1 MHWEKPLQL
10 LSSTEQPLWWR
21 SGFSYGISSSS
32 SRRRVE
38 QGSAV
43 ATANDAAVVA
53 VAAVY
58 LL

>member
-1 MHWEKPLQL
+1 MAFPN
-10 LSSTEQPLWWR
+10 
-21 SGFSYGISSSS
+21 GISSSS

-53 VAAVY
+53 FAAVY